1 MQTIQWQN
9 VFGSDL
15 KAIKQHRYCTEYHI
29 ENHSGTGKLIQYEV
43 LPGIQLT
50 YNLFKLDIRP
60 NNNITN
66 INIIEINHCMEGR
79 YECEFKKNDY
89 IYLNEGDLSI
99 SNFSCKKI
107 SSNFPLGYF
116 KGISIIIYLD
126 EAVISIKKMKLPDSI
141 DLYKLMK
148 KLCVKGHC
156 FILRARN
163 EIKHIFSQPYPVK
176 EELYRTYHQIK
187 VIELL
192 LFLSS
197 NNISEQNQERPYYS
211 RKQVT
216 ITKQIRDHLITHMN
230 KRITIEEMSKK
241 YGIGATTLKSCFKG
255 IYGTTIGNYMHY
267 HRIKTAAFMLQNSYD
282 SIAVIAAK
290 VGYENQSKFAAAF
303 KKITGMCPSEYRKS
317 KHKQPV
323 VHKKVSFI

>member
-1 MQTIQWQN
+1 MQTIKWQN
-9 VFGSDL
+9 IFGPDL
-15 KAIKQHRYCTEYHI
+15 KAIKQHRYCTEYYV
-29 ENHSGTGKLIQYEV
+29 ENQSGTGKLIKYEV
-43 LPGIQLT
+43 FPGIQLT
-50 YNLFKLDIRP
+50 YNLFQLDINP

-66 INIIEINHCMEGR
+66 TNIIEINHCLEGR
-79 YECEFKKNDY
+79 YECEFKKNNY
-89 IYLNEGDLSI
+89 IYLNKGDLSI

-107 SSNFPLGYF
+107 SSSFPLGYF
-116 KGISIIIYLD
+116 KGISIIVHLD
-126 EAVISIKKMKLPDSI
+126 EAMMSINKMKLPDSI
-141 DLYKLMK
+141 DLYELMK
-148 KLCVKGHC
+148 KLCVQDHC

-163 EIKHIFSQPYPVK
+163 EIKHIFSQLYPVK

-216 ITKQIRDHLITHMN
+216 ITRQIRDHLITHMN

-241 YGIGATTLKSCFKG
+241 YGIGVTTLKSCFKG
-255 IYGTTIGNYMHY
+255 IYGTTIRNYMHHY
-267 HRIKTAAFMLQNSYD
+267 RIKTAAFMLQNSYD
-282 SIAVIAAK
+282 SVAVIAAK

-303 KKITGMCPSEYRKS
+303 KKITGMCPSEYRKF
-317 KHKQPV
+317 KDRA
-323 VHKKVSFI
+323 

>member
-15 KAIKQHRYCTEYHI
+15 KTIKQHRYCTEYHI
-29 ENHSGTGKLIQYEV
+29 ENQSGTGKLIQYEV

-50 YNLFKLDIRP
+50 YNLFQLDINL

-66 INIIEINHCMEGR
+66 TNIIEINHCLEGR
-79 YECEFKKNDY
+79 YECQFKKNDY

-99 SNFSCKKI
+99 NNFSCKKI

-116 KGISIIIYLD
+116 KGISVMIYLD
-126 EAVISIKKMKLPDSI
+126 EAVKSIKEMKLPDSI

-148 KLCVKGHC
+148 RLCTQGHC
-156 FILRARN
+156 LILRAKN
-163 EIKHIFSQPYPVK
+163 QIKHIFSELYPVK
-176 EELYRTYHQIK
+176 EELCRTYHQIK

-197 NNISEQNQERPYYS
+197 ANVSEQSQEKPYYS
-211 RKQVT
+211 RKQIT
-216 ITKQIRDHLITHMN
+216 ITKQIREYLIIHVN
-230 KRITIEEMSKK
+230 KHITIEEISKK
-241 YGIGATTLKSCFKG
+241 YGIGATTLKNCFKG
-255 IYGTTIGNYMHY
+255 LYGTTIRNYMNH
-267 HRIKTAAFMLQNSYD
+267 HRIKTATFMLQNSYD
-282 SIAVIAAK
+282 SIAVITAK

-303 KKITGMCPSEYRKS
+303 KKITGMCPLEYRKF
-317 KHKQPV
+317 KDGT
-323 VHKKVSFI
+323 